1 MFLPHSLIFVYSI
14 YYFNIFFFN
23 ALVVIDHPCFR
34 KRKLGKD
41 PDNSACTSCFYLK
54 NYQHPFPS
62 NSQNKFKVTRHMVM
76 DMPSTSPSVTE
87 FKLASLAA
95 RQARPMN
102 QET

>member
-1 MFLPHSLIFVYSI
+1 M
-14 YYFNIFFFN
+14 FFFN

-54 NYQHPFPS
+54 TYQHLFPS
-62 NSQNKFKVTRHMVM
+62 NSQNKFKGTRQVVV
-76 DMPSTSPSVTE
+76 DLPNTSSPVTE
-87 FKLASLAA
+87 SKLALLAA
-95 RQARPMN
+95 RQARPVN